1 MTHIPTIH
9 VPAIGGQHQFAHFLP
24 VAFELAESHGC
35 RVLVFT
41 PSHGDAHKI
50 AELAESL
57 GRPVPDMVI
66 MKLPRR
72 TNAMVPDAARK
83 LAMLLTYASR
93 IRDCDAILCAERTST
108 ILKRLP
114 GRCPPLFHIP
124 HGAGDRAVGFE
135 NRFEFFDKVFV
146 SGAKDRDRLL
156 LQGCVAPEDCV
167 VGGSVKLGTMIQLGL
182 GRPPLF
188 ANDRPVILYNPHFD
202 RRMGTGET
210 MARRLVE
217 TVCAGGKY
225 NLVIAPHV
233 RMARGWSDRRKARW
247 QALEVPERVIVDL
260 GSDRSSDMSY
270 TLAADLYVGDV
281 SSQVYEYLV
290 RPRPCLFVN
299 GHGADW
305 QDNPDYAMWRFGTV
319 IEPDED
325 LPRAIEL
332 AFESWPF
339 FRKAQRQRTMAAF
352 DGIDWDASG
361 EIRMDGPD
369 PAARIAEII
378 AQDVRRGDGMP
389 VSDPAAFSSA
399 VR

>member
-41 PSHGDAHKI
+41 PSHGDAHNI
-50 AELAESL
+50 AVLAESL

-146 SGAKDRDRLL
+146 SGTKDRDRLL
-156 LQGCVAPEDCV
+156 VQGCVAPEDCV
-167 VGGSVKLGTMIQLGL
+167 VGGSVKVGTMMQLGL
-182 GRPPLF
+182 GRLPLF

-247 QALEVPERVIVDL
+247 QALEVQDRVIVDL

-305 QDNPDYAMWRFGTV
+305 RDNPDYAMWRFGTV
-319 IEPDED
+319 IEPDDD

-339 FRKAQRQRTMAAF
+339 FREAQRQRTMAAF

-361 EIRMDGPD
+361 EIRMNEPD

-378 AQDVRRGDGMP
+378 AQDLRRGDVVQ

-399 VR
+399 FR